1 MRFAFLL
8 ILALAGTVFAAP
20 RKNTTEL
27 QLARGTAE
35 VEFLSASTFRLQRCP
50 SAVCAGRPE
59 PQDKVEVTVTRKA
72 DVVEFLTT
80 YLRVEVDTKTG
91 LATVHTVRTPKL
103 LFRETAA
110 GADFGWVPGADEQFY
125 GLGPRDQETLDI
137 RGQTIATTRPLLLSS
152 AGYGL
157 FFGVPGAYHFQLGKD
172 PRVSG
177 PLAQRLEYFFY
188 YGPTPKEILTE
199 HVGVVGPIAP
209 LSPWYVDGSGRL
221 PPYAPDLGIE
231 SIEQLARVLN
241 HASFSAIM
249 APVIDVKKVPG
260 PMTAFWPIVKGAEAK
275 VRAPWAPYLY
285 TYLKES
291 RDRGLPMY
299 RPLAMNYPEDKQA
312 WAETRTFMI
321 GDELLFTT
329 GDKIYLPR
337 GLWTNFCTG
346 EQTKG
351 RQSIA
356 APNAGCPMVHNGT
369 IIPVVRTGEVLEL
382 HYYPRLG
389 AEFFIAE
396 PGFDLPSQVHASPAG
411 DLLRLEIESLVDRE
425 YEWVVHQVS
434 EPAPAQ
440 NVDARYD
447 GASRTLRSRVK
458 AKADSDVILNIQLKD
473 PL

>member
-1 MRFAFLL
+1 M
-8 ILALAGTVFAAP
+8 T
-20 RKNTTEL
+20 RKP
-27 QLARGTAE
+27 GM
-35 VEFLSASTFRLQRCP
+35 VEFR
-50 SAVCAGRPE
+50 
-59 PQDKVEVTVTRKA
+59 
-72 DVVEFLTT
+72 TT
-80 YLRVEVDTKTG
+80 YLRVEVDTTTG
-91 LATVHTVRTPKL
+91 LATVYTVRTPKL
-103 LFRETAA
+103 LFREAA
-110 GADFGWVPGADEQFY
+110 VPSGFGWAPAADEQFY
-125 GLGPRDQETLDI
+125 GLGPRDQEALDI

-157 FFGVPGAYHFQLGKD
+157 FFGVPGAYHFELGKN
-172 PRVSG
+172 PRVAG

-199 HVGVVGPIAP
+199 HLGTVGSIAP
-209 LSPWYVDGSGRL
+209 LSPWYVDGSGRM

-231 SIEQLARVLN
+231 SLPQLARVLN

-249 APVIDVKKVPG
+249 APVIDVRKVPG
-260 PMTAFWPIVKGAEAK
+260 PMAAFWPIINAPGLKE
-275 VRAPWAPYLY
+275 RAPWVPYLY

-312 WAETRTFMI
+312 WTETRTFMI
-321 GDELLFTT
+321 GDELLFSV
-329 GDKIYLPR
+329 GDKVYLPR

-346 EQTKG
+346 EQSKG
-351 RQSIA
+351 RQA
-356 APNAGCPMVHNGT
+356 VPAPKAGCPMVHNGT
-369 IIPVVRTGEVLEL
+369 IIPVVTAGEVMEL

-434 EPAPAQ
+434 EPVPAPNA
-440 NVDARYD
+440 DARYD
-447 GASRTLRSRVK
+447 RNTRTLRSRVK
-458 AKADSDVILNIQLKD
+458 AKADSDVILNIQLTD